1 MRKLYC
7 ILFLFLCVT
16 YAIGQNTG
24 PKVKLKWSYKMSA
37 FGKSY
42 LVGAE
47 DNGGAY
53 NLYICGE
60 PMFVDMSDEI
70 GILVEYKDIAKFTNF
85 LRNVRN
91 KYSQWNRVAKEHD
104 VKNFYKELA
113 FKYTGCAFYRSKGQY
128 YKVTNVQLDTWFYV
142 DINGHTKIKMT
153 TTKYVADGRRSG
165 GRFKMVFSS
174 IGEIDNLIK
183 IVSQSGGK
191 LEEKRKQQ
199 AAESSDPIDA
209 LFQ

>member
-1 MRKLYC
+1 
-7 ILFLFLCVT
+7 
-16 YAIGQNTG
+16 
-24 PKVKLKWSYKMSA
+24 
-37 FGKSY
+37 
-42 LVGAE
+42 
-47 DNGGAY
+47 
-53 NLYICGE
+53 
-60 PMFVDMSDEI
+60 
-70 GILVEYKDIAKFTNF
+70 
-85 LRNVRN
+85 
-91 KYSQWNRVAKEHD
+91 
-104 VKNFYKELA
+104 
-113 FKYTGCAFYRSKGQY
+113 
-128 YKVTNVQLDTWFYV
+128 
-142 DINGHTKIKMT
+142 MT

>member
-1 MRKLYC
+1 M
-7 ILFLFLCVT
+7 
-16 YAIGQNTG
+16 
-24 PKVKLKWSYKMSA
+24 KLKWSYKMAA

-47 DNGGAY
+47 DNGSDY

-70 GILVEYKDIAKFTNF
+70 GILVEHKDISKFNTY
-85 LRNVRN
+85 LKNVRN
-91 KYSQWNRVAKEHD
+91 KFAQWNKIAKEHN
-104 VKNFYKELA
+104 VKNFYKDLA
-113 FKYTGCAFYRSKGQY
+113 FKYTGCAFYRNKGQY
-128 YKVTNVQLDTWFYV
+128 YKVTNIQLDTWFYV
-142 DINGHTKIKMT
+142 DINGSTKIKIT

-165 GRFKMVFSS
+165 GRFKIVFSS
-174 IGEIDNLIK
+174 LAEIDNLIK

-191 LEEKRKQQ
+191 LEEKRRQQ
-199 AAESSDPIDA
+199 SSESNDPIDA